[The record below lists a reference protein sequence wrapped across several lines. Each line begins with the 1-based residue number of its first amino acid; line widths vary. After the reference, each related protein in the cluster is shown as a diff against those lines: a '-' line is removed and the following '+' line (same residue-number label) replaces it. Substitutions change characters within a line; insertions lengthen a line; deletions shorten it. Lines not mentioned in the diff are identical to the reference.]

1 MAAED
6 ADGAPNQEEGLVW
19 EQKAEAYVENL
30 LSTSSPP
37 APPVAA
43 GAAAAGADATAAGQ
57 GQKVLIGVR
66 TRPLLADET
75 PKLGRAIPGKVRGLA
90 GTTRRTKAPQPPS
103 PHGHPQ
109 AHREARLPSST
120 TRPSWRT
127 KRATRST
134 C

>member
-6 ADGAPNQEEGLVW
+6 ADGAPIQEEGLVW

-30 LSTSSPP
+30 LSTSSSPP

-66 TRPLLADET
+66 TRPLLADEA

-90 GTTRRTKAPQPPS
+90 GT
-103 PHGHPQ
+103 HP
-109 AHREARLPSST
+109 
-120 TRPSWRT
+120 
-127 KRATRST
+127 
-134 C
+134 